1 LQRINKVDSENRLLG
16 YAPSALIFYTTNAYV
31 FIWVLGARRPQN
43 FGVHVYFVICDWL
56 LNCTVGG
63 FMSFL
68 LFLETLSFVNILN
81 TAVTTYKMPI
91 FHLRMQLNAPKP
103 FGGQDLPGLDG
114 VAQNA
119 LMIPEIPQLASR
131 NVPPGKEKKKGDGE
145 RKKHRKF

>member
-1 LQRINKVDSENRLLG
+1 
-16 YAPSALIFYTTNAYV
+16 
-31 FIWVLGARRPQN
+31 
-43 FGVHVYFVICDWL
+43 
-56 LNCTVGG
+56 
-63 FMSFL
+63 MSFL